1 MDTAILITLGL
12 IFSMLFIELTKD
24 KAWDEKLNHLVKI
37 IGWLIIILVAIGL
50 LALIVS
56 ALIFVCN
63 SVI

>member
-1 MDTAILITLGL
+1 MDIAILITLGL